1 MWDQCSTDDGGAA
14 VSGFDDGR
22 GAKTEGTEA
31 AVGMYLLC
39 MEGPMYCSPHYTSPV
54 AKSPLS
60 GDRLFINEHR
70 GSPGGAGE
78 GRIAQNAG
86 VESTG
91 MDPHSFVQ
99 LGES

>member
-1 MWDQCSTDDGGAA
+1 MMSVLKVMRDQCSTDDGWAA

-60 GDRLFINEHR
+60 GDRLFINTGGLPEEQER
-70 GSPGGAGE
+70 GG
-78 GRIAQNAG
+78 
-86 VESTG
+86 
-91 MDPHSFVQ
+91 
-99 LGES
+99 